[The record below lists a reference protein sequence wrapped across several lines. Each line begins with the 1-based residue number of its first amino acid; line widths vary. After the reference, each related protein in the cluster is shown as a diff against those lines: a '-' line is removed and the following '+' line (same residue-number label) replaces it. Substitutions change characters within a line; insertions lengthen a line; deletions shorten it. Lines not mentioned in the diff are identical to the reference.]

1 MSLPAT
7 ELPTEKTYTLR
18 TVIALIGVSLSIL
31 MASLEGTVVGTAMP
45 TVIASLGGIE
55 IYSWVFAAYILAS
68 TVMTPIWGKVADV
81 IGRRPAMFGGLTLFV
96 IGSALS
102 GAAHSMPQL
111 IVFRIIQGLGA
122 ATIFPVGMTIVSDLL
137 TLEQRAKTIP
147 MFAGMWALAGLIG
160 PAIGGYL
167 TKYSP
172 WSWRSCFYLIIPFGL
187 LAGAM
192 IWWAYSEKFERRTN
206 IAVDYGGVATL
217 SAALVLLLLVIER
230 GVEFSW
236 PVNLAALL
244 VCAVLFFLFVRI
256 ERKHPEPLL
265 PLDLFRNRMVSVTML
280 HGFFVMMALI
290 GAMSFLPLFVQAVI
304 GTDAAEAG
312 RVLTPLILP
321 WVATAIIGGRLIIR
335 FGYRPLALTGM
346 ASMLIGSWLLAHVS
360 TATTRSGL
368 TLNVIFLGIGG
379 GLTVATLLLGAQHS
393 VSRTQMGVA
402 TANVQFARSIGAAFG
417 TGAMGALMNWRLH
430 DLLIGA
436 PAELAGMAN
445 RNEIG
450 SLVQPQTRAALSPS
464 AAAFLQNALAGS
476 LRAAFWVI
484 FAAIAAATVV
494 SLFIPGGKAHDL
506 AHQEHQKDE
515 ATEAAPTGVAEF

>member
-1 MSLPAT
+1 MNLTAT
-7 ELPTEKTYTLR
+7 EVPAEKTFTLR
-18 TVIALIGVSLSIL
+18 TIIALTGVALCIL

-45 TVIASLGGIE
+45 TVIAALGGIE

-68 TVMTPIWGKVADV
+68 TVMTPIWGKMADL
-81 IGRRPAMFGGLTLFV
+81 IGRRPAIFGGLALFL

-122 ATIFPVGMTIVSDLL
+122 AAIFPIGMTIVSDLL

-172 WSWRSCFYLIIPFGL
+172 WSWRSCFYLIIPVGV
-187 LAGAM
+187 AAWAM
-192 IWWAYSEKFERRTN
+192 IWWAYSEKYERRDN
-206 IAVDYGGVATL
+206 IAIDYAGAATL

-230 GVEFSW
+230 GVDFSW
-236 PVNLAALL
+236 WVNLAALL
-244 VCAVLFFLFVRI
+244 ACVILFFLFIRA
-256 ERKHPEPLL
+256 EQKHPEPLL
-265 PLDLFRNRMVSVTML
+265 PLDLFRNRMVSVTMI
-280 HGFFVMMALI
+280 HGFFVMMALV

-346 ASMLIGSWLLAHVS
+346 ASMLIGSWLLAQVS
-360 TATTRSGL
+360 TATTRAGL
-368 TLNVIFLGIGG
+368 TMNVIFLGIGG

-393 VSRTQMGVA
+393 VSRQQMGVA

-417 TGAMGALMNWRLH
+417 TSAMGALMNWRLH

-436 PAELAGMAN
+436 PAELSAIAN

-450 SLVQPQTRAALSPS
+450 SIVQPQTRATLSPT

-484 FAAIAAATVV
+484 FAAIVAATVV

-506 AHQEHQKDE
+506 AHEEHQKGE
-515 ATEAAPTGVAEF
+515 ATDTSPASVAEF